1 MDARY
6 FLLAIAVVMAAA
18 IAPPLSAQS
27 PQPATKKGCQH
38 AADCRA
44 DPNALLFA
52 IVDKHVRRV
61 AGAIRV
67 LTRQLSHRELQH
79 HTTAPELPP
88 PDAPNKYS
96 NPRAAFDVEEPM
108 AGRPPTGDVEQCIES

>member
-61 AGAIRV
+61 AGAIR
-67 LTRQLSHRELQH
+67 S
-79 HTTAPELPP
+79 
-88 PDAPNKYS
+88 
-96 NPRAAFDVEEPM
+96 
-108 AGRPPTGDVEQCIES
+108 